1 MDFDHFDPV
10 YREGEYY
17 RDNWG
22 CLWYN
27 THAGLEGQVVE
38 HPLADWSALD
48 TYRPPDF
55 LTKTERGER
64 DWDQIREDLEERRRG
79 DLPVTGS
86 GERLFDRM
94 YFLRGFEALMI
105 DFATDDPHLPKLI
118 DMLLEYEMGLVQKW
132 LELGVD
138 VMGFHTDI
146 GTQKALMISPDMF
159 RRYLKP
165 MFKTLFMTC
174 RDAGVHVLLS
184 SDGHLLE
191 IVDDL
196 IECGVSMHDPQVRA
210 NTLEGID
217 AVLYL
222 VEPENV
228 IGPGDR
234 YIIDMLQGTSTPVI
248 LGMNKIDLIPQR
260 EKLLPIIETY
270 SQAYDF
276 AEIIPLSARENENIE
291 HTIESLIKYLP
302 EGPQYYPEEMVTDQP
317 ERFIVAELIRE
328 KVLHLTREEIPYSI
342 AVVVEQMKSREGK
355 DIIDIE
361 ATVYVE
367 RDSQKGIIIGKS
379 GTMLKRIGTLARKDM
394 ENILGNKVF
403 LNIWVKVRK
412 NWRMNEQSLRMFGY
426 TNP

>member
-1 MDFDHFDPV
+1 MISARENYLRVLEFRYPEWIPCTMGISPINWNKYREELEDLCLRHPLLFPDFKKGSVDFDHFDPV

-196 IECGVSMHDPQVRA
+196 IECGVSVHDPQVRA
-210 NTLEGID
+210 NTLEGIERCYKGKMCINLD
-217 AVLYL
+217 LDRQMFPFCTPQDIWNQLEEGLERLY
-222 VEPENV
+222 
-228 IGPGDR
+228 
-234 YIIDMLQGTSTPVI
+234 M
-248 LGMNKIDLIPQR
+248 
-260 EKLLPIIETY
+260 
-270 SQAYDF
+270 
-276 AEIIPLSARENENIE
+276 
-291 HTIESLIKYLP
+291 P
-302 EGPQYYPEEMVTDQP
+302 EGGLMINGAVGGEDVPLENMEALASAMEALCLQP
-317 ERFIVAELIRE
+317 RNRA
-328 KVLHLTREEIPYSI
+328 
-342 AVVVEQMKSREGK
+342 
-355 DIIDIE
+355 
-361 ATVYVE
+361 
-367 RDSQKGIIIGKS
+367 
-379 GTMLKRIGTLARKDM
+379 
-394 ENILGNKVF
+394 
-403 LNIWVKVRK
+403 
-412 NWRMNEQSLRMFGY
+412 
-426 TNP
+426 